1 MDEGVIRAM
10 ARWPAVPA
18 VFGWLR
24 LDRRGRW
31 LLVDRGRAGFDEARD
46 GAGSP
51 ISHPGIVEFI
61 GRNYTADED
70 GRWYWQNGPQRV
82 YVDIE
87 SAPLVLRVLAVAPR
101 LRLVTHTGVAVMR
114 IDAGWLGPDGEVLLR
129 TDAGPAVVHDLDLAM
144 LDLAQDGDD
153 IVLIADGHALRL
165 QPCASAAQALGFVAT
180 PRP

>member
-1 MDEGVIRAM
+1 
-10 ARWPAVPA
+10 
-18 VFGWLR
+18 
-24 LDRRGRW
+24 
-31 LLVDRGRAGFDEARD
+31 
-46 GAGSP
+46 
-51 ISHPGIVEFI
+51 
-61 GRNYTADED
+61 
-70 GRWYWQNGPQRV
+70 
-82 YVDIE
+82 
-87 SAPLVLRVLAVAPR
+87 VLRVLAVAPR

>member
-1 MDEGVIRAM
+1 MDEEVIRAM

-31 LLVDRGRAGFDEARD
+31 LLVDRGRAGFDETRD

-82 YVDIE
+82 YVDVE
-87 SAPLVLRVLAVAPR
+87 TAPLVLRVLGPRGAP
-101 LRLVTHTGVAVMR
+101 RLVTHTGRLVER
-114 IDAGWLGPDGEVLLR
+114 IDEGWLGPDGEVLLR
-129 TDAGPAVVHDLDLAM
+129 TDAGPAVVHDLDLAT
-144 LDLAQDGDD
+144 LDLTQDGDV
-153 IVLIADGHALRL
+153 IVLTLGGRPLRL
-165 QPCASAAQALGFVAT
+165 APTASPPAALGFVPA